1 MQISDDLKKEHQF
14 ILKYIG
20 LMERYIEFSLENS
33 NKPILLD
40 KAEEFIGFIQK
51 FADEFHHA
59 KEEDILFKH
68 LAAPGVLTH
77 CNPLPQML
85 AEHDL
90 GRKYVQEMK
99 DSLTNKDLNKLIEST
114 RNYGKLLK
122 EHIQKEDNILYP
134 MAENGIVDPEKN
146 TLRNEYNNVET
157 QIGAQDV
164 WNEYE
169 KKYVKLES
177 YLNHE

>member
-1 MQISDDLKKEHQF
+1 MQISDDLKKEHQL
-14 ILKYIG
+14 ILKYID

-59 KEEDILFKH
+59 KEENILFKH

-85 AEHDL
+85 TEHDL

>member
-1 MQISDDLKKEHQF
+1 MKL

-20 LMERYIEFSLENS
+20 LMERYIECSLESS
-33 NKPILLD
+33 NKPVLLD
-40 KAEEFIGFIQK
+40 KAEEFIDFIQK

-59 KEEDILFKH
+59 KEEDLLFRY

-90 GRKYVQEMK
+90 GRKYVQGMK
-99 DSLTNKDLNKLIEST
+99 DSLINKDMDRLIEST
-114 RNYGKLLK
+114 REYARLLK

-134 MAENGIVDPEKN
+134 MAENGIADPEKN

-157 QIGAQDV
+157 QIGAQNV

-169 KKYVKLES
+169 KKFVELES